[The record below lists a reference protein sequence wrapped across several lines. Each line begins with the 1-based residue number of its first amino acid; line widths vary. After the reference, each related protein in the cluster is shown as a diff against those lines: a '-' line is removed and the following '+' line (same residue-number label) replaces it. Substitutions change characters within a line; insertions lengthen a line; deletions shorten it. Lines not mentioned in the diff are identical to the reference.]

1 MSINRLSAPFL
12 LLTTVSAFSGPLT
25 PLVTKH
31 DVTRSST
38 RVSLNKRNDDMLQN
52 RIRVFGVAAA
62 ILAFNTATVSSAI
75 AETPPV
81 NEFMYSSSIQISE
94 TIKTMDFSMPSDYS
108 SISGTK
114 SSAGISVLSKEEDL
128 ITGKEVKQVKKA
140 PTPAKAVKAKPSD
153 GGGGKTALTPEE
165 REKIA
170 LQKSAEREAAAQ
182 EKAALEAE
190 KRVEREALDAQK
202 QADRKSQEA
211 AREAERA
218 QASAEKAEKQQ
229 AAKEAKASEDA
240 GKAEKSEQKAKDKLY
255 KGADF
260 VEEGLPSYGF

>member
-1 MSINRLSAPFL
+1 MMYINRLSAPLL

-31 DVTRSST
+31 DVPRSST
-38 RVSLNKRNDDMLQN
+38 RISLNKRNDDMLQN

-81 NEFMYSSSIQISE
+81 NEFIYSSSIHISE

-108 SISGTK
+108 SISDTK
-114 SSAGISVLSKEEDL
+114 SSAGINMLSKEEDT
-128 ITGKEVKQVKKA
+128 ITGKVVKKA
-140 PTPAKAVKAKPSD
+140 PTPVKAAKAKPSD
-153 GGGGKTALTPEE
+153 GGGVKTALTAEE
-165 REKIA
+165 REKLA

-190 KRVEREALDAQK
+190 KRSEREALEAQK
-202 QADRKSQEA
+202 QADRKAQEA
-211 AREAERA
+211 AREVERA

-229 AAKEAKASEDA
+229 AAKEAKAREDA